1 MIISVF
7 PRPTGGGTRKT
18 PRNGHSLNFITGNYN
33 CKLKRLNNQ
42 MDSKLCGEIG
52 GLCFDRDIGA
62 AIEQCRISACGF
74 FALPEMNERAQVFVK
89 MQDSPSLAI

>member
-1 MIISVF
+1 
-7 PRPTGGGTRKT
+7 
-18 PRNGHSLNFITGNYN
+18 
-33 CKLKRLNNQ
+33 
-42 MDSKLCGEIG
+42 MDSKICSEIG

-89 MQDSPSLAI
+89 M